1 MQISAQTST
10 QATAQ
15 AETEAGAQAVVDGTP
30 GAAGSGSG
38 GQGGG
43 STGRRGMRGRRGAAK
58 RGAPQPAVVLATRFP
73 SSTRNDWREIAVR
86 AATRDEADALAAQV
100 EENGYSGIFLVSPA
114 RASARL
120 VDRWGRVF
128 RIGAWPK
135 AEDGA
140 ETGVR
145 PTG

>member
-1 MQISAQTST
+1 MQISVQATT
-10 QATAQ
+10 QASAQ
-15 AETEAGAQAVVDGTP
+15 AKTEAATRAAVDGTP
-30 GAAGSGSG
+30 EAAGSGSG
-38 GQGGG
+38 EQGGG
-43 STGRRGMRGRRGAAK
+43 STGRRGMLGRRGAAT
-58 RGAPQPAVVLATRFP
+58 RGAPQPVDELATRFP
-73 SSTRNDWREIAVR
+73 RSTRNDWREIAVR
-86 AATRDEADALAAQV
+86 AATRDEADALAGQV

-140 ETGVR
+140 GSRATG
-145 PTG
+145 